1 MGFSSIFGHVN
12 LGVYV
17 CTQVLSPL
25 QSIELGE
32 PAEFPVHSNGKIR
45 ISAGQL
51 SRLFLSLSL
60 FPRSS
65 IFLKLFIKPFI
76 FLVTHLKLEYSIP
89 VVVTEPQ

>member
-1 MGFSSIFGHVN
+1 MGFNSIFGHVN
-12 LGVYV
+12 LGVYM

-32 PAEFPVHSNGKIR
+32 PAEFPVHSNRKIR

-65 IFLKLFIKPFI
+65 IFFKLFTKPFI
-76 FLVTHLKLEYSIP
+76 FLVIHLKSE
-89 VVVTEPQ
+89 